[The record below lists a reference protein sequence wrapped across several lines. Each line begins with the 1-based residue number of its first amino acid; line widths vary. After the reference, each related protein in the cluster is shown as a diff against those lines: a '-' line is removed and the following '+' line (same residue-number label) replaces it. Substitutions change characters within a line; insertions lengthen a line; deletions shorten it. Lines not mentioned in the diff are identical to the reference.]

1 MLVLDNRPVGLRFWD
16 RRFAADLRL
25 RQVDQFSGR
34 IGRVGR
40 VGRVPGLVDTPNCEH
55 RQNKKHQP
63 CYIFNAGILRSNI
76 IVKKKKSFEVGF
88 FVFYFLFFEIVTTN
102 PTTQT
107 IFFSKLLNTL
117 CMSNCQPTKLH
128 EIQS

>member
-16 RRFAADLRL
+16 RRFAADRRL

-34 IGRVGR
+34 IGWVGR
-40 VGRVPGLVDTPNCEH
+40 VGQVLGLVDTPNCEH

-63 CYIFNAGILRSNI
+63 RYIFKAGILSSNI
-76 IVKKKKSFEVGF
+76 IVKKKSFGVGF

-107 IFFSKLLNTL
+107 IFFSKLPNTL